1 MCRVSVVSG
10 GGVVEAWQYDA
21 VVSDGAW
28 HGVELRL
35 ARDSLQLGVDSS
47 LVTRSLQQPVR
58 TGACREYTRASND
71 VYLPWANAC

>member
-1 MCRVSVVSG
+1 M
-10 GGVVEAWQYDA
+10 VEAWQYDA

-58 TGACREYTRASND
+58 TGACENTLELQTTSTYRGLTPVKHSD
-71 VYLPWANAC
+71 LIVC